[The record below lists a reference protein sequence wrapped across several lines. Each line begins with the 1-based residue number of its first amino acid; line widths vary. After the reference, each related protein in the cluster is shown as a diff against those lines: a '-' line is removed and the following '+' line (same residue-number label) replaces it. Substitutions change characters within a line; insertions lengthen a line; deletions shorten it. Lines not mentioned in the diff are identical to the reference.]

1 MQICYLN
8 ESAQGAVEKYNEE
21 RHTGMVKESGALWDN
36 KLIRMSIICVGVWF
50 FFRYLFT
57 LVAPFILAFLLITL
71 CYPLLERIQKRIPV
85 KKKFLAIGIILP
97 LFVLLAAALWIVLL
111 IGGRQLEGLPA
122 FCTQVGRQM
131 EFFFHRCCGG
141 LDGKFGWDGQQI
153 ETYLIE
159 QMTVVMENVQIQ
171 VVPQILSSSYN
182 CFKGI
187 FAAVGF
193 LAITCIAAFLLE
205 KEYAG
210 LVERLK
216 RSRELS
222 LVWSVVEGVLS
233 YIITFIKAQGVI
245 LLIISVLCSVVL
257 GIAGIPGGILF
268 GLLAGL
274 LDMLPFIGT
283 GIVLVPLSVW
293 QLLNGQYVQMT
304 VCLVL
309 YGVCIVSREL
319 LEPKL
324 IGRRIGIAPVF
335 MLLAVYA
342 GVKLFGV
349 GGIIKG
355 PLALIVISEIWK
367 TGSKEYDQDFA
378 S

>member
-1 MQICYLN
+1 M
-8 ESAQGAVEKYNEE
+8 AEE
-21 RHTGMVKESGALWDN
+21 ISTLWEN
-36 KLIRMSIICVGVWF
+36 KLIRMSVICIGVWF
-50 FFRYLFT
+50 IFRYLFT
-57 LVAPFILAFLLITL
+57 LAAPFILAFLLISL
-71 CYPLLERIQKRIPV
+71 CYPLLERIQKKIPV

-97 LFVLLAAALWIVLL
+97 LFVLVVAVLWFVMLF
-111 IGGRQLEGLPA
+111 GGRQLAGLPE
-122 FCTQVGRQM
+122 FCTQVGQQL
-131 EFFFHRCCGG
+131 EFFFHKCCGG
-141 LDGKFGWDGQQI
+141 LDGRFGWDGQQI

-187 FAAVGF
+187 FATVGF

-216 RSRELS
+216 RSQELS
-222 LVWSVVEGVLS
+222 VVWSVVEGVLS
-233 YIITFIKAQGVI
+233 YIITFVKAQGVI
-245 LLIISVLCSVVL
+245 LLIISVVCSVVL
-257 GIAGIPGGILF
+257 GIAGIPGGILL
-268 GLLAGL
+268 GLLAGF

-293 QLLNGQYVQMT
+293 QLLNGQYIRTV
-304 VCLVL
+304 VCLAL
-309 YGVCIVSREL
+309 YGACIVTREL

-324 IGRRIGIAPVF
+324 IGKRMGIAPVF
-335 MLLAVYA
+335 MLMAVYA

-349 GGIIKG
+349 GGIVKG
-355 PLALIVISEIWK
+355 PLALIVIYEIWK
-367 TGSKEYDQDFA
+367 RE
-378 S
+378 

>member
-1 MQICYLN
+1 M
-8 ESAQGAVEKYNEE
+8 SKG
-21 RHTGMVKESGALWDN
+21 SGNTLWDN
-36 KLIRMSIICVGVWF
+36 QLIRMGISCVGIWF

-57 LVAPFILAFLLITL
+57 LTAPFILAFLLITL
-71 CYPLLERIQKRIPV
+71 CYPLLERMQRRVPI

-97 LFVLLAAALWIVLL
+97 LFLAAAGLLWAMVLF
-111 IGGRQLEGLPA
+111 GVRQLEGLPV
-122 FCTQVGRQM
+122 FCAQAGEQL
-131 EFFFHRCCGG
+131 ELFFHNCCCG

-171 VVPQILSSSYN
+171 VVPQIISSSYD

-187 FAAVGF
+187 FGAVGF

-205 KEYAG
+205 KEYVD
-210 LVERLK
+210 LVESLK

-245 LLIISVLCSVVL
+245 LLIISILCSAVL
-257 GIAGIPGGILF
+257 GIAGIPGGFLF
-268 GLLAGL
+268 GALAGF
-274 LDMLPFIGT
+274 LDMLPFVGT
-283 GIVLVPLSVW
+283 GIVLVPLSLW
-293 QLLNGQYVQMT
+293 QLLNGQYVRMI
-304 VCLVL
+304 VCLIL
-309 YGVCIVSREL
+309 YGICIVTREL

-324 IGRRIGIAPVF
+324 IGKRIGIAPVF

-355 PLALIVISEIWK
+355 PLSLIVLYEIWK
-367 TGSKEYDQDFA
+367 MDQQRFDENNRFDYDRI
-378 S
+378 